1 MRNRRFSISLVVII
15 TIVIGIFAGTS
26 SLPSAHAALPNPILW
41 ATKAAL
47 PYPIAQAGVISGLDG
62 RIFVMGGYSHAS
74 PSTPNST
81 ARAYD
86 PRTDSWT
93 TLTSMG
99 TPTRGP
105 GIAID
110 QNGLIY
116 VISGYSGSADIT
128 AVQVYNVTSNSW
140 STGTP
145 IPTGV
150 WMPGAT
156 TGRDGRIYVA
166 GGEPSGTVL
175 QIYNP
180 QTKVWTSGAS
190 MSTSRKQFQAVAAPN
205 GLIYAI
211 GGMTAGDVAMATVE
225 AYNITSNSWSA
236 KASLPTAVSVFG
248 ATLGPDGL
256 IYVFGGS
263 NTYSN
268 NSTPYYNS
276 VYSYYP
282 ATNTWLHQHA
292 ESANRTQGT
301 LRSNIKL

>member
-15 TIVIGIFAGTS
+15 TIVIGIFAGIS
-26 SLPSAHAALPNPILW
+26 SLPSAHAALPNPIVW

-47 PYPIAQAGVISGLDG
+47 PCRAAQAGVMSGLDG
-62 RIFVMGGYSHAS
+62 RIYVMGGYSHAS

-110 QNGLIY
+110 QNGLVY
-116 VISGYSGSADIT
+116 VISGYSGSADVT

-166 GGEPSGTVL
+166 GGEPSGAGL
-175 QIYNP
+175 QVYNP
-180 QTKVWTSGAS
+180 QTQHVASG
-190 MSTSRKQFQAVAAPN
+190 
-205 GLIYAI
+205 
-211 GGMTAGDVAMATVE
+211 E
-225 AYNITSNSWSA
+225 
-236 KASLPTAVSVFG
+236 
-248 ATLGPDGL
+248 
-256 IYVFGGS
+256 
-263 NTYSN
+263 
-268 NSTPYYNS
+268 
-276 VYSYYP
+276 
-282 ATNTWLHQHA
+282 
-292 ESANRTQGT
+292 
-301 LRSNIKL
+301 KLA